1 MAAKDTTGA
10 RSSGSTAAGD
20 GVVVT
25 VDDIERLGI
34 AKLKPLPESYYDGG
48 ADEEQTLRENRLA
61 FFRLRLRPRVLRD
74 VETRDKTVTLLG
86 SQKLS
91 MPIGIS
97 PTGFQKFAH
106 PEGEKA
112 TARAA
117 HKAATVMILST
128 MSTTSIEDVAAAA
141 PEGLRWFQLYMFKD
155 RDASKDLVQRA
166 EKAGYQAIVLT
177 VDTPLTGNRIFDRN
191 KLTPLG
197 NLAVSIVEGVAG
209 LLDLS
214 GNAYENISL
223 FDASLTWDDVK
234 WLKSFTKLP
243 VIVKGI
249 LTAEDAIDAVS
260 NGVAAIFVSN
270 HGGRQLDTVT
280 STIEALP
287 EIIRAVEGRVEVYLD
302 GGIRHGTDVIKAL
315 ALGAKAVFVG
325 RPALWGLA
333 YNGEEGV
340 TQMLKILRKELDLG
354 MALIGPTALQGG
366 ALKRHSKSAYAIND
380 DDEARLP
387 LQREQLKYQQFESKR
402 CPS

>member
-1 MAAKDTTGA
+1 MAAKVTTGA

-214 GNAYENISL
+214 GHAYENRSL

-260 NGVAAIFVSN
+260 NGVAAILVSN

-302 GGIRHGTDVIKAL
+302 GGIRHGTDIIKAL

-340 TQMLKILRKELDLG
+340 TQMLEILRKELDLG
-354 MALIGPTALQGG
+354 MALIGASSIDE
-366 ALKRHSKSAYAIND
+366 LKSEMVSRQEQYAK
-380 DDEARLP
+380 L
-387 LQREQLKYQQFESKR
+387 
-402 CPS
+402 

>member
-1 MAAKDTTGA
+1 
-10 RSSGSTAAGD
+10 SSS
-20 GVVVT
+20 
-25 VDDIERLGI
+25 
-34 AKLKPLPESYYDGG
+34 
-48 ADEEQTLRENRLA
+48 
-61 FFRLRLRPRVLRD
+61 
-74 VETRDKTVTLLG
+74 
-86 SQKLS
+86 
-91 MPIGIS
+91 
-97 PTGFQKFAH
+97 
-106 PEGEKA
+106 
-112 TARAA
+112 AA

-128 MSTTSIEDVAAAA
+128 MSTTSIEDVVAAA

-214 GNAYENISL
+214 GNAYENTSL

-243 VIVKGI
+243 VIIKGI

-333 YNGEEGV
+333 YN
-340 TQMLKILRKELDLG
+340 
-354 MALIGPTALQGG
+354 
-366 ALKRHSKSAYAIND
+366 
-380 DDEARLP
+380 
-387 LQREQLKYQQFESKR
+387 
-402 CPS
+402 

>member
-1 MAAKDTTGA
+1 MAAKSTPDA
-10 RSSGSTAAGD
+10 PNSGSAAAGD
-20 GVVVT
+20 AVVVT
-25 VDDIERLGI
+25 VDDIQRLGI

-61 FFRLRLRPRVLRD
+61 FFRLRLRPRVLRN

-155 RDASKDLVQRA
+155 RDTSKDLVQRA
-166 EKAGYQAIVLT
+166 EKAGYQAVVLT

-197 NLAVSIVEGVAG
+197 NLAVTIAEGVAG

-214 GNAYENISL
+214 GHAYENTSL

-249 LTAEDAIDAVS
+249 LTAEDAKEAVS

-287 EIIRAVEGRVEVYLD
+287 EIIRAVEGQVEVYLD
-302 GGIRHGTDVIKAL
+302 GGIRHGTDAIKAL

-325 RPALWGLA
+325 RPVLWGLA

-340 TQMLKILRKELDLG
+340 TQMLEILRKELDLG
-354 MALIGPTALQGG
+354 MALIGASSIDE
-366 ALKRHSKSAYAIND
+366 LKSEMVSRQEQYAK
-380 DDEARLP
+380 L
-387 LQREQLKYQQFESKR
+387 
-402 CPS
+402 

>member
-214 GNAYENISL
+214 GHAYENRSL

-260 NGVAAIFVSN
+260 NGVAAILVSN

-302 GGIRHGTDVIKAL
+302 GGIRHGTDIIKAL

-340 TQMLKILRKELDLG
+340 TQMLEILRKELDLG
-354 MALIGPTALQGG
+354 MALIGASSIDE
-366 ALKRHSKSAYAIND
+366 LKSEMVSRQEQYAK
-380 DDEARLP
+380 L
-387 LQREQLKYQQFESKR
+387 
-402 CPS
+402 

>member
-260 NGVAAIFVSN
+260 NGVAAILVSN

-302 GGIRHGTDVIKAL
+302 GGIRHGTDIIKAL

-340 TQMLKILRKELDLG
+340 TQMLEILRKELDLG
-354 MALIGPTALQGG
+354 MALIGASSIDE
-366 ALKRHSKSAYAIND
+366 LKSEMVSRQEQYAK
-380 DDEARLP
+380 L
-387 LQREQLKYQQFESKR
+387 
-402 CPS
+402 

>member
-1 MAAKDTTGA
+1 SSANNRKAFL
-10 RSSGSTAAGD
+10 RSS
-20 GVVVT
+20 
-25 VDDIERLGI
+25 
-34 AKLKPLPESYYDGG
+34 
-48 ADEEQTLRENRLA
+48 
-61 FFRLRLRPRVLRD
+61 RLRLRPRVLRN

-155 RDASKDLVQRA
+155 RDTSKDLVQRA
-166 EKAGYQAIVLT
+166 EKAGYQAVVLT
-177 VDTPLTGNRIFDRN
+177 VDTPLTGNRIFDRK

-197 NLAVSIVEGVAG
+197 NLAVTIAEGVAG

-214 GNAYENISL
+214 GHAYENTSL

-249 LTAEDAIDAVS
+249 LTAEDAKEAVS

-287 EIIRAVEGRVEVYLD
+287 EIIRAVEGQVEVYLD
-302 GGIRHGTDVIKAL
+302 GGIRHGTDAIKAL

-325 RPALWGLA
+325 RPVLWGLA

-340 TQMLKILRKELDLG
+340 TQMLEILRKELDLG
-354 MALIGPTALQGG
+354 MALIGASSIDE
-366 ALKRHSKSAYAIND
+366 LKSEMVSRQEQYAK
-380 DDEARLP
+380 L
-387 LQREQLKYQQFESKR
+387 
-402 CPS
+402 